1 MEARDREALVAFC
14 REMIKK
20 PSLSGRERDVA
31 DLLEREMRALGFDS
45 VERDGYGN
53 VIGRVRLGDGGKRIL
68 FEGHMDHVDVA
79 DPSLWTHAPYSADVS
94 GGKIYGRGTT
104 DMKGNLS
111 AMTQAAGLAKR
122 NLRGICG
129 EVVVAGCVHEECF
142 EGVASESIGSRCAP
156 DCVVIG
162 EPSSLNLMRGQRG
175 RAEVVLETYGRS
187 AHSSSPEVGVNAVKA
202 MVPLLARL
210 ERRFVPDEHPVLGKG
225 IMELTD
231 IISTPYPGASV
242 VPKKCKVTFDRRLL
256 TSDTEEH
263 VLEQVR
269 HVIDELIAE
278 GSDLKASVSIARG
291 ADTCYTGEKIEAARF
306 APAWLYEED
315 HWFVAAALN
324 GLRSVGLEPKV
335 GHYAFCTNGS
345 YYAGKAGIPTI
356 GFGGSK
362 EHLAHVV
369 DEYIEIEQLERACDG
384 YLGIVRS
391 VLGGKVTR

>member
-1 MEARDREALVAFC
+1 METHDRESLVGFC
-14 REMIKK
+14 REMIRRQ
-20 PSLSGRERDVA
+20 SLSGKEREVA
-31 DLLEREMRALGFDS
+31 DLLEREMRTLGFDS
-45 VERDGYGN
+45 VERDEYGN
-53 VIGRVRLGDGGKRIL
+53 VIGRIRLGSGGKRIL

-79 DPSLWTHAPYSADVS
+79 DPSLWTYAPYSADVS
-94 GGKIYGRGTT
+94 GGRIYGRGTT

-122 NLRGICG
+122 SLRDIGG
-129 EVVVAGCVHEECF
+129 EIIVAGCVHEECF
-142 EGVASESIGSRCAP
+142 EGVASESIGKRCAP

-175 RAEVVLETYGRS
+175 RAEVVLETYGKS

-202 MVPLLARL
+202 MVSLLARL
-210 ERRFVPDEHPVLGKG
+210 EKRFVPDEHPVLGKG

-242 VPKKCKVTFDRRLL
+242 VPEKCRVTFDRRLL
-256 TSDTEEH
+256 ISDTEEH

-269 HVIDELIAE
+269 RVIDEVNAE
-278 GSDLKASVSIARG
+278 GTNVKASASIAKG
-291 ADTCYTGEKIEAARF
+291 SDVCYTGAKIEASRF
-306 APAWLYEED
+306 APAWLFDEA
-315 HWFVAAALN
+315 HWFVAAALD
-324 GLRSVGLEPKV
+324 GLRSAGLDPKV
-335 GHYAFCTNGS
+335 GHFAFCTNGS

-369 DEYIEIEQLERACDG
+369 DEYIEIEQLEKACDG
-384 YLGIVRS
+384 YLGIIRS
-391 VLGGKVTR
+391 VLGGK

>member
-1 MEARDREALVAFC
+1 METHDRESLVGFC
-14 REMIKK
+14 REMIRRQ
-20 PSLSGRERDVA
+20 SLSGKEREVA
-31 DLLEREMRALGFDS
+31 DLLEREMRTLGFDS
-45 VERDGYGN
+45 VERDEYGN
-53 VIGRVRLGDGGKRIL
+53 VIGRIRLGSCGKRIL

-79 DPSLWTHAPYSADVS
+79 DPSLWTYAPYSADVS
-94 GGKIYGRGTT
+94 GGRIYGRGTT

-122 NLRGICG
+122 SLRDIGG
-129 EVVVAGCVHEECF
+129 EIIVAGCVHEECF
-142 EGVASESIGSRCAP
+142 EGVASESIGKRCAP

-175 RAEVVLETYGRS
+175 RAEVVLETYGKS

-202 MVPLLARL
+202 MVSLLARL
-210 ERRFVPDEHPVLGKG
+210 EKRFVPDEHPVLGKG

-242 VPKKCKVTFDRRLL
+242 VPEKCRVTFDRRLL
-256 TSDTEEH
+256 ISDTEEH

-269 HVIDELIAE
+269 RVIDEVNAE
-278 GSDLKASVSIARG
+278 GTNVKASASIAKG
-291 ADTCYTGEKIEAARF
+291 SDVCYTGAKIEASRF
-306 APAWLYEED
+306 APAWLFDEA
-315 HWFVAAALN
+315 HWFVAAALD
-324 GLRSVGLEPKV
+324 GLRSSGLDPKV
-335 GHYAFCTNGS
+335 GHFAFCTNGS

-369 DEYIEIEQLERACDG
+369 DEYIEIEQLEKACDG
-384 YLGIVRS
+384 YLGIIRS
-391 VLGGKVTR
+391 VLGGK